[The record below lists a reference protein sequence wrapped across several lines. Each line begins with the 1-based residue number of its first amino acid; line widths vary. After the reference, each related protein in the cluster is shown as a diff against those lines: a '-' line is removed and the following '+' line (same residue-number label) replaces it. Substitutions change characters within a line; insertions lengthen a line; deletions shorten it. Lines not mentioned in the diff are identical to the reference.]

1 MLFYSYC
8 ITWQNTLFFFQKFQ
22 KNHLSKNR
30 QLAIQGKDIPDDEI
44 TLYMND
50 FQVLELGENDFDDD
64 VDENLVKV
72 INYIV
77 KEKTF
82 IGTHEELCSKLQLP
96 ILHRKLQSI
105 LSKNV
110 DLLEKT
116 YITYERL
123 QRKKNARLIKLTYQE
138 DDSL

>member
-1 MLFYSYC
+1 
-8 ITWQNTLFFFQKFQ
+8 
-22 KNHLSKNR
+22 
-30 QLAIQGKDIPDDEI
+30 
-44 TLYMND
+44 MND
-50 FQVLELGENDFDDD
+50 FQVLELGENEFDDD

>member
-1 MLFYSYC
+1 MEADSILVMF
-8 ITWQNTLFFFQKFQ
+8 K

-116 YITYERL
+116 YIT
-123 QRKKNARLIKLTYQE
+123 
-138 DDSL
+138 

>member
-1 MLFYSYC
+1 MRFMGSDSILVMF
-8 ITWQNTLFFFQKFQ
+8 K

>member
-1 MLFYSYC
+1 MTAGSDSILVMF
-8 ITWQNTLFFFQKFQ
+8 K

-30 QLAIQGKDIPDDEI
+30 QGKDIPDDEI